1 MSWISKGKIRRENF
15 KGRWDLWTSL
25 TAWCGVRIIKHQ
37 NNILTYDIISYT
49 LIYKI
54 LTEKGV
60 TTIFVVLGDLTSFS
74 KYFWCHILIYVSTKL
89 FTEICLYWDIQHS
102 NSQLYLQSNM
112 TENLLQ
118 PLINSF
124 MTEQR
129 LLSYRNQSIDLRS
142 KSLDWFLYDNGLR
155 HEKVKNDWWDDI
167 TPNRVNNIDTYTKGT
182 RHI

>member
-1 MSWISKGKIRRENF
+1 
-15 KGRWDLWTSL
+15 
-25 TAWCGVRIIKHQ
+25 
-37 NNILTYDIISYT
+37 
-49 LIYKI
+49 
-54 LTEKGV
+54 
-60 TTIFVVLGDLTSFS
+60 
-74 KYFWCHILIYVSTKL
+74 
-89 FTEICLYWDIQHS
+89 
-102 NSQLYLQSNM
+102 M

-129 LLSYRNQSIDLRS
+129 LLSYRNQSIDLLR